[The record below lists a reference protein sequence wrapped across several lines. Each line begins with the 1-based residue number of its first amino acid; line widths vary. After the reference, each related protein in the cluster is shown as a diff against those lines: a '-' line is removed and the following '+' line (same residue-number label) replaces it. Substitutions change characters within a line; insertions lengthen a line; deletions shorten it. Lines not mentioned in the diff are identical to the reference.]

1 MRRSFLAVLLITSLG
16 VIATPAQSEVV
27 SADTKMTLVKTIT
40 GDISP
45 KSVRSSGSGLVSA
58 HNMMYRHSVTIYDA
72 NTFEL
77 VSTVPDSVQLSKYG
91 YSKYSSIYKG
101 SPVEGAYSPDGKYLY
116 VTNYAMYGKGFNR
129 EGHDI
134 CSPASGYDTSFLYRV
149 NLAKY
154 EIDNVYPVGSVPKV
168 VEVTPDN
175 KFVLVSNWCS
185 YDLTVISIASQKVV
199 KTIKIGRYPRGIAV
213 SNDSK
218 FAYVAEMGGNQIHVI
233 DLEDFSKTYIP
244 IGSNP
249 RAIVLSPDN
258 KFVLVSNWCSYDL
271 KVISVDSQKVVK
283 TVKIGRYPRGIAVSN
298 DSKFAYVAEMGGN
311 QIHVI
316 NLEDFSKTYIPIGSN
331 PRAIVL
337 SPDNSMMYVTMNLS
351 GKVASWDLINNKAG
365 KSVKTG
371 KAARSLAIS
380 SDGTALFV
388 VNFVSDTIS
397 KVRTSDMKVFQSIKA
412 CNEPIG
418 ITYDSPTSRT
428 WVACYGGAIKIFDNK

>member
-1 MRRSFLAVLLITSLG
+1 MRRSYLAVLLIISLC

-27 SADTKMTLVKTIT
+27 SADTKMSLVKTIT
-40 GDISP
+40 GNIAP

-77 VSTVPDSVQLSKYG
+77 VSTVQDSVQLSKYG
-91 YSKYSSIYKG
+91 YSKYTSIYKG

-149 NLAKY
+149 NLANY
-154 EIDNVYPVGSVPKV
+154 EIDNIYPVGSVPKV

-185 YDLTVISIASQKVV
+185 YDLKVISIASQKVI

-218 FAYVAEMGGNQIHVI
+218 FAYVAEMGG
-233 DLEDFSKTYIP
+233 S
-244 IGSNP
+244 
-249 RAIVLSPDN
+249 R
-258 KFVLVSNWCSYDL
+258 
-271 KVISVDSQKVVK
+271 
-283 TVKIGRYPRGIAVSN
+283 
-298 DSKFAYVAEMGGN
+298 
-311 QIHVI
+311 IHVI
-316 NLEDFSKTYIPIGSN
+316 NLEDFSITYIPIGSN

-351 GKVASWDLINNKAG
+351 GKVASWDLTNNKAG

-428 WVACYGGAIKIFDNK
+428 WVACYGGAIKIYDNK

>member
-1 MRRSFLAVLLITSLG
+1 MRRNYLTVLLIASLC

-27 SADTKMTLVKTIT
+27 SADTKMSLIKTIT

-45 KSVRSSGSGLVSA
+45 KSVRSSGNGLVSA

-77 VSTVPDSVQLSKYG
+77 VKTVSDSVQLSKFG
-91 YSKYSSIYKG
+91 HSKYTSTYRG
-101 SPVEGAYSPDGKYLY
+101 APVEGAFSADGKYLY

-129 EGHDI
+129 EGRDT
-134 CSPASGYDTSFLYRV
+134 CSPASKYDSSFLYRI
-149 NLAKY
+149 NLANY

-168 VEVTPDN
+168 VETTPNN

-185 YDLTVISIASQKVV
+185 YDLTVISVDTQKVV

-218 FAYVAEMGGNQIHVI
+218 FAYVAEMGG
-233 DLEDFSKTYIP
+233 S
-244 IGSNP
+244 
-249 RAIVLSPDN
+249 R
-258 KFVLVSNWCSYDL
+258 
-271 KVISVDSQKVVK
+271 
-283 TVKIGRYPRGIAVSN
+283 
-298 DSKFAYVAEMGGN
+298 
-311 QIHVI
+311 IHVI
-316 NLEDFSKTYIPIGSN
+316 NLEDFSISFIPIGSN

-351 GKVASWDLINNKAG
+351 GKVASWDLVSNKAG

-388 VNFVSDTIS
+388 VNFVSDTMS
-397 KVRTSDMKVFQSIKA
+397 KVRTSDMKVLQNIKV
-412 CNEPIG
+412 CDEPIG
-418 ITYDSPTSRT
+418 VTYDSPTSRT
-428 WVACYGGAIKIFDNK
+428 WIACYGGSVKIFDNK

>member
-1 MRRSFLAVLLITSLG
+1 MS
-16 VIATPAQSEVV
+16 
-27 SADTKMTLVKTIT
+27 LVKTIT
-40 GDISP
+40 GNISP

-116 VTNYAMYGKGFNR
+116 VTNYAMYGKGFTR

-149 NLAKY
+149 NLANY

-185 YDLTVISIASQKVV
+185 YDLKVISIASQKVI

-218 FAYVAEMGGNQIHVI
+218 FAYVAEMGG
-233 DLEDFSKTYIP
+233 S
-244 IGSNP
+244 
-249 RAIVLSPDN
+249 R
-258 KFVLVSNWCSYDL
+258 
-271 KVISVDSQKVVK
+271 
-283 TVKIGRYPRGIAVSN
+283 
-298 DSKFAYVAEMGGN
+298 
-311 QIHVI
+311 IHVI
-316 NLEDFSKTYIPIGSN
+316 NLEDFSITYIPIGSN

-351 GKVASWDLINNKAG
+351 GKVASWDLLNNKAG

-388 VNFVSDTIS
+388 VNFISNTIS

-428 WVACYGGAIKIFDNK
+428 WVACYGGAIKIYDNK